1 MNSHTPKWIP
11 NLEVGFPMEP
21 QFFKKVLHGLK
32 FVELKKKLYH
42 WKDFETQM
50 SKMRLHDPFEYLKH
64 KLQPKKG
71 SGIKVPI

>member
-42 WKDFETQM
+42 WKDFET
-50 SKMRLHDPFEYLKH
+50 
-64 KLQPKKG
+64 
-71 SGIKVPI
+71 